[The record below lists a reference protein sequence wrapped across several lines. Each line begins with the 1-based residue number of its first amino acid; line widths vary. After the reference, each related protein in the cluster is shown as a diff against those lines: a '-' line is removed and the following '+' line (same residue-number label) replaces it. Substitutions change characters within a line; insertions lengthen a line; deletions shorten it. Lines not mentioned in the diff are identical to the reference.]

1 MVKKKNKKI
10 KHRDYIEVPHAIKV
24 LKDNE
29 KKYTIILVIIFMLI
43 ISYISYRV
51 LTIDN
56 SDLYNSVNFASN
68 NYSYVS
74 LNSSVITLTKDDIKS
89 NEEGLVSTK
98 RIINIVN
105 NTNKIQKYKIY
116 LKSDY
121 KDKCICGNDLINK
134 NYIHYSIDG
143 REVLSVDDDLFIE
156 GKLNKKEKKD
166 IEFTMWVSN
175 QVIEDLHFHGHFVL
189 ENHD

>member
-29 KKYTIILVIIFMLI
+29 KKYTVILVIIFMLI
-43 ISYISYRV
+43 ISYIGYRV

-56 SDLYNSVNFASN
+56 SDLYSSINIASN

-74 LNSSVITLTKDDIKS
+74 LNSSVITLTSDDIK
-89 NEEGLVSTK
+89 NDEEGKTSSK
-98 RIINIVN
+98 NIIHIVN

-116 LKSDY
+116 LKNDY
-121 KDKCICGNDLINK
+121 TDKCACGNDLINK

-143 REVLSVDDDLFIE
+143 KEVLTVKDNLFIE
-156 GKLNKKEKKD
+156 GKLKKKEKKD
-166 IEFTMWVSN
+166 IKFTMWVSN